1 MTDDRWGRG
10 GHETIGGPPA
20 MVTWSAPSAPT
31 SGFDGFLQFYLFIAH
46 RELCGPGHGTS
57 FPVSQTQSHKLRKVL

>member
-10 GHETIGGPPA
+10 GHETIGDHQP
-20 MVTWSAPSAPT
+20 WSAVSPLLAST

-46 RELCGPGHGTS
+46 HELCGPGPGILS
-57 FPVSQTQSHKLRKVL
+57 PFPRP

>member
-20 MVTWSAPSAPT
+20 MVSPLLAST

-46 RELCGPGHGTS
+46 HELVGRVLGSCSVHC
-57 FPVSQTQSHKLRKVL
+57 FPDPEP